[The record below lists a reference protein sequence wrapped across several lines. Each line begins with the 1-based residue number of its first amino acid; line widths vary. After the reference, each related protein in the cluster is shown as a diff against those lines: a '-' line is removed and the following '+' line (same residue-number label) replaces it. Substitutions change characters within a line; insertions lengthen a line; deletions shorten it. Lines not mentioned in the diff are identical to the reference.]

1 MGWWENRVVPVMVDK
16 MLSAGA
22 VHKQRHEVCRELSGR
37 VLEVGFGSGLNI
49 SHYPEAVTAIAAV
62 EPSDRGWEMSR
73 ERRTISPLPYERI
86 GLDGQDIAADDASFD
101 SVLITFSLCT
111 IPDPDRALREVRR
124 LLRPG
129 GRLFFLEH
137 GLSPDEK
144 IAAWQRRLDPIE
156 RKVAGGCEL
165 SRDIPALVESA
176 GFEISA
182 LEEVELPGPAALR
195 PWGHGFRGHA
205 SARPA
210 SAGEA
215 D

>member
-1 MGWWENRVVPVMVDK
+1 MGWWEDRVVPVMVEK

-22 VHKQRHEVCRELSGR
+22 VHKQRHAVCQDLSGK

-49 SHYPEAVTAIAAV
+49 SHYPEAVTGIAAV

-73 ERRTISPLPYERI
+73 ERRSISPLPYERI

-101 SVLITFSLCT
+101 DALITFSLCT

-137 GLSPDEK
+137 GLSPVEK
-144 IAAWQRRLDPIE
+144 VATWQRRLDPME
-156 RKVAGGCEL
+156 RRLAGGCEL
-165 SRDIPALVESA
+165 SRDIPAMVRRA
-176 GFEISA
+176 GFEIDSI
-182 LEEVELPGPAALR
+182 EEIDLPGPAVMR
-195 PWGHGFRGHA
+195 PWAHGFRGHA
-205 SARPA
+205 SVAPA
-210 SAGEA
+210 
-215 D
+215 